1 MIISLKS
8 NIMATKRIYVHLAS
22 ATNHDPLSV
31 PLTPSELRKIGSQ
44 KIAAYGLMPDD
55 AVYIPRKEYRETY
68 MRSIRKGS
76 QPNCPVVVAIQLYK
90 YGNKYK
96 LGTTKIEIGIV
107 SLFSLDLEGKPHE
120 DDQTSA
126 SVAHLPNLCEKLD
139 ALGGKAILAG
149 NEVTILV
156 PRKEVVS
163 IGDSRIC
170 RAMNSDDGKQMV
182 RQRRITPSRILND
195 DEWE

>member
-1 MIISLKS
+1 MYITPFHLKI
-8 NIMATKRIYVHLAS
+8 NIMTVRGYYAKLAD

-31 PLTPSELRKIGSQ
+31 PLTPSELRKIHPQ
-44 KIAAYGLMPDD
+44 NIIASIYRLRPGD

-68 MRSIRKGS
+68 MRSLRQGF
-76 QPNCPVVVAIQLYK
+76 QPNVPVVVAIQLYK
-90 YGNKYK
+90 YGDKYE
-96 LGTTKIEIGIV
+96 LGTTKIEIGLG

-149 NEVTILV
+149 NEVEISTHFTV
-156 PRKEVVS
+156 
-163 IGDSRIC
+163 
-170 RAMNSDDGKQMV
+170 DGKQRV
-182 RQRRITPSRILND
+182 RLRKIIPSRILND

>member
-1 MIISLKS
+1 
-8 NIMATKRIYVHLAS
+8 MARKGYCAKLAD

-31 PLTPSELRKIGSQ
+31 PLTPSELRKVHPRNIITGYSLSP
-44 KIAAYGLMPDD
+44 GD

-68 MRSIRKGS
+68 MRYIRKGFP
-76 QPNCPVVVAIQLYK
+76 PNVPVVVAIRLYK
-90 YGNKYK
+90 YGDKYK
-96 LGTTKIEIGIV
+96 LGTTKIEIGLG

-149 NEVTILV
+149 NEVEISAHFTV
-156 PRKEVVS
+156 
-163 IGDSRIC
+163 
-170 RAMNSDDGKQMV
+170 DGKQRV
-182 RQRRITPSRILND
+182 RLRKIIPSRILND

>member
-1 MIISLKS
+1 MTVRGYYAK
-8 NIMATKRIYVHLAS
+8 LAD

-31 PLTPSELRKIGSQ
+31 PLTPSELRKIHPQ
-44 KIAAYGLMPDD
+44 NIIASIYRLRPGD

-68 MRSIRKGS
+68 MRSLRQGF
-76 QPNCPVVVAIQLYK
+76 QPNVPVVVAIQLYK
-90 YGNKYK
+90 YGDKYE
-96 LGTTKIEIGIV
+96 LGTTKIEIGLG

-149 NEVTILV
+149 NEVEISTHFTV
-156 PRKEVVS
+156 
-163 IGDSRIC
+163 
-170 RAMNSDDGKQMV
+170 DGKQRV
-182 RQRRITPSRILND
+182 RLRKIIPSRILND

>member
-1 MIISLKS
+1 
-8 NIMATKRIYVHLAS
+8 MARKGYYAKLAD
-22 ATNHDPLSV
+22 ANDHDPLSV
-31 PLTPSELRKIGSQ
+31 PLTPSELRKIHPQDIITAGYRLSP
-44 KIAAYGLMPDD
+44 GD

-68 MRSIRKGS
+68 MRSIRKGF
-76 QPNCPVVVAIQLYK
+76 QPNVPVVVAIRLYK
-90 YGNKYK
+90 YGDKYK
-96 LGTTKIEIGIV
+96 LGATKVEIGLG

-149 NEVTILV
+149 DEVTISV
-156 PRKEVVS
+156 PRREVVS
-163 IGDSRIC
+163 IGNSRIST
-170 RAMNSDDGKQMV
+170 SDSMYSNDGKQMI
-182 RQRRITPSRILND
+182 RQARIIPSRILND